1 MQLFGHEIG
10 NDRRLFLIAGPCVL
24 ESEQLALDIAS
35 TLATL
40 ARRLG
45 ILVIFKASFDKANRT
60 SRASF
65 RGPGLLGYE
74 RGVALVI
81 GGEWL
86 VSRLKSCALELVNQ
100 R

>member
-45 ILVIFKASFDKANRT
+45 ILVIFK
-60 SRASF
+60 
-65 RGPGLLGYE
+65 
-74 RGVALVI
+74 
-81 GGEWL
+81 
-86 VSRLKSCALELVNQ
+86 
-100 R
+100 